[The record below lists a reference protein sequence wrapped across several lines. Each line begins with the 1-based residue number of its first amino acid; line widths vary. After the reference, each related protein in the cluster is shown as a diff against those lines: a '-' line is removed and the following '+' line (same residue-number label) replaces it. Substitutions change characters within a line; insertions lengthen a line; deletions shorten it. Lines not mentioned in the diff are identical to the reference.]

1 MEGAIRV
8 VIADPHPVVIGG
20 IRSFLAG
27 SKDIQV
33 VGDCS
38 ELRYIHEVC
47 LKEEAHVLLVGHAL
61 EEADWKSLSRIRHA
75 NGLFVAVMA
84 VTAVRDANTLC
95 QTLQGGCRGIY
106 DKADSLEQLPVAI
119 RTVSQGSLWFRDKD
133 AHHVVESLLKQG
145 RGTVQTRKIPTQ
157 LTERQQRIVS
167 LVVRGLSNAEIAQA
181 VRVSQ
186 ATVALDLSR
195 VYKILGVADRV
206 RLLVKVHAEGGP
218 KPLDMELPTQSET
231 ESEALHPA

>member
-1 MEGAIRV
+1 MERTIRV
-8 VIADPHPVVIGG
+8 LIADPHPVVIGG
-20 IRSFLAG
+20 IRSFLDG
-27 SKDIQV
+27 YKDIQV

-38 ELRYIHEVC
+38 ELRYIPEVC
-47 LKEEAHVLLVGHAL
+47 LKEEAHILLAGHVLD
-61 EEADWKSLSRIRHA
+61 EAGWKFLSRIRHA

-84 VTAVRDANTLC
+84 LTAVRDGNTLR
-95 QTLQGGCRGIY
+95 QALHGGCRGVY

-133 AHHVVESLLKQG
+133 AHHVIESLLKQG
-145 RGTVQTRKIPTQ
+145 RGTVQSRKIPAQ

-167 LVVRGLSNAEIAQA
+167 LVARGLTNAEIAEA

-195 VYKILGVADRV
+195 VYKLLGVADRI
-206 RLLVKVHAEGGP
+206 RLLLKVHAEGGSE
-218 KPLDMELPTQSET
+218 PLDMALSTQHEM
-231 ESEALHPA
+231 EREALHPA